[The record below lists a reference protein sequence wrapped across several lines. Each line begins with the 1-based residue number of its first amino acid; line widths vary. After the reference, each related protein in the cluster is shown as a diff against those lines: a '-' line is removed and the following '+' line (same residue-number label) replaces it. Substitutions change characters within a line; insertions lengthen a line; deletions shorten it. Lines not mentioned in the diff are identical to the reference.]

1 MAKGS
6 NQKLKLYYLLKFLQE
21 KTDEEHAVTM
31 PEILAYLQEHD
42 ISAERKSI
50 YADFHDLEKLGYE
63 VVGEKAGASYEYRL
77 LTREF
82 ELTEL
87 KLLVDLI
94 QTSKFL
100 TLKKSQELISKLE
113 SQCSEYDAKKL
124 QRQVYVQDRVKADNE
139 SIYYSVDAIQSAIA
153 QNHMI
158 SFQYFQWNTG
168 QRGLAVDLI
177 AATDSVRQFRTVIYL
192 LNGTRKSPSAVRE
205 RIMQFS
211 APLYKIKDLR
221 PDPFIIVGAAGTYL
235 PEAVP
240 VDVHP
245 PQTHSGL
252 PRPER
257 GTVVDFPCADRHH
270 PDRLYH
276 AVNPV
281 ITFHCFSLLFTPSYK
296 TRSNRHLRILYY
308 QFTGLRRTFKPCP
321 RFEPEQDKKIPR
333 QAKLPDR
340 RLLRFTSGSA
350 PAE

>member
-82 ELTEL
+82 ELAEL

-113 SQCSEYDAKKL
+113 GQCSEYDAKKL

-139 SIYYSVDAIQSAIA
+139 SIYYSVDSIQSAIA

-168 QRGLAVDLI
+168 KKRELRRGGEPYEVSPWMLSFNDENYYLI
-177 AATDSVRQFRTVIYL
+177 AWDEKSRTIRHYRVDKMLNITMLDREREGKEAFEQENIATYSNKKFGMFGGEEEKVKILFPNHLAGVFIDRFGKDIMIVPRGKDYSTVSVSVTVSQQFFGWIFGLGKEVRIL
-192 LNGTRKSPSAVRE
+192 SPS
-205 RIMQFS
+205 Q
-211 APLYKIKDLR
+211 
-221 PDPFIIVGAAGTYL
+221 
-235 PEAVP
+235 
-240 VDVHP
+240 
-245 PQTHSGL
+245 
-252 PRPER
+252 
-257 GTVVDFPCADRHH
+257 VVDQMQQALTDALALAD
-270 PDRLYH
+270 
-276 AVNPV
+276 
-281 ITFHCFSLLFTPSYK
+281 K
-296 TRSNRHLRILYY
+296 
-308 QFTGLRRTFKPCP
+308 Q
-321 RFEPEQDKKIPR
+321 PE
-333 QAKLPDR
+333 
-340 RLLRFTSGSA
+340 
-350 PAE
+350 

>member
-168 QRGLAVDLI
+168 KKRELRRGGEPYEVSPWMLSFNDENYYLI
-177 AATDSVRQFRTVIYL
+177 ARDEKSRTIRHYRVDKM
-192 LNGTRKSPSAVRE
+192 LNITMLDRE
-205 RIMQFS
+205 REGKEAFEQENIATYSNKKFGMFGGEEEKVKILFPNHLAGVFIDRFGKDIMIVPKGKDYSTVSVSVTVSQQFFGWIFGLGKEVCILS
-211 APLYKIKDLR
+211 
-221 PDPFIIVGAAGTYL
+221 
-235 PEAVP
+235 
-240 VDVHP
+240 P
-245 PQTHSGL
+245 PH
-252 PRPER
+252 
-257 GTVVDFPCADRHH
+257 VVAQM
-270 PDRLYH
+270 
-276 AVNPV
+276 
-281 ITFHCFSLLFTPSYK
+281 K
-296 TRSNRHLRILYY
+296 
-308 QFTGLRRTFKPCP
+308 
-321 RFEPEQDKKIPR
+321 
-333 QAKLPDR
+333 QALTDA
-340 RLLRFTSGSA
+340 LEG
-350 PAE
+350 

>member
-1 MAKGS
+1 
-6 NQKLKLYYLLKFLQE
+6 
-21 KTDEEHAVTM
+21 M

-168 QRGLAVDLI
+168 KKRELRRGGEPYEVSPWMLSFNDENYYLI
-177 AATDSVRQFRTVIYL
+177 ARDEKSRTIRHYRVDKM
-192 LNGTRKSPSAVRE
+192 LNITMLDRE
-205 RIMQFS
+205 REGKEAFEQENIATYSNKKFGMFGGEEEKVKILFPNHLAGVFIDRFGKDIMIVPKGKDYSTVSVSVTVSQQFFGWIFGLGKEVCILS
-211 APLYKIKDLR
+211 PPHVVAQMKQALT
-221 PDPFIIVGAAGTYL
+221 AALEG
-235 PEAVP
+235 
-240 VDVHP
+240 
-245 PQTHSGL
+245 
-252 PRPER
+252 
-257 GTVVDFPCADRHH
+257 
-270 PDRLYH
+270 
-276 AVNPV
+276 
-281 ITFHCFSLLFTPSYK
+281 
-296 TRSNRHLRILYY
+296 
-308 QFTGLRRTFKPCP
+308 
-321 RFEPEQDKKIPR
+321 
-333 QAKLPDR
+333 
-340 RLLRFTSGSA
+340 
-350 PAE
+350 

>member
-63 VVGEKAGASYEYRL
+63 VIGEKAGASYEYRL

-82 ELTEL
+82 ELAEL

-113 SQCSEYDAKKL
+113 GQCSEYDAKKL

-168 QRGLAVDLI
+168 KKRELRRGGEPYEVSPWMLSFNDENYYLI
-177 AATDSVRQFRTVIYL
+177 AWDEKSRTIRHYRVDKMLNITMLDREREGKEAFEQENIATYSNKKFGMFGGEEEKVKILFPNHLAGVFIDRFGKDIMIVPRGKDYSTVSVSVTVSQQFFGWIFGLGKEVRIL
-192 LNGTRKSPSAVRE
+192 SPS
-205 RIMQFS
+205 Q
-211 APLYKIKDLR
+211 
-221 PDPFIIVGAAGTYL
+221 
-235 PEAVP
+235 
-240 VDVHP
+240 
-245 PQTHSGL
+245 
-252 PRPER
+252 
-257 GTVVDFPCADRHH
+257 VVDQMQQALTDALALAD
-270 PDRLYH
+270 
-276 AVNPV
+276 
-281 ITFHCFSLLFTPSYK
+281 K
-296 TRSNRHLRILYY
+296 
-308 QFTGLRRTFKPCP
+308 Q
-321 RFEPEQDKKIPR
+321 PE
-333 QAKLPDR
+333 
-340 RLLRFTSGSA
+340 
-350 PAE
+350 

>member
-168 QRGLAVDLI
+168 KKRELRRGGEPYEVSPWMLSFNDENYYLI
-177 AATDSVRQFRTVIYL
+177 ARDEKSRTIRHYRVDKM
-192 LNGTRKSPSAVRE
+192 LNITMLDRE
-205 RIMQFS
+205 REGKEAFEQENIATYSNKKFGMFGGEEEKVKILFPNHLAGVFLDRFGKDIMIVPKGKDYSTVSVSVTVSQQFFGWIFGLGKEVCILS
-211 APLYKIKDLR
+211 
-221 PDPFIIVGAAGTYL
+221 
-235 PEAVP
+235 
-240 VDVHP
+240 P
-245 PQTHSGL
+245 PH
-252 PRPER
+252 
-257 GTVVDFPCADRHH
+257 VVAQM
-270 PDRLYH
+270 
-276 AVNPV
+276 
-281 ITFHCFSLLFTPSYK
+281 K
-296 TRSNRHLRILYY
+296 
-308 QFTGLRRTFKPCP
+308 
-321 RFEPEQDKKIPR
+321 
-333 QAKLPDR
+333 QALTDA
-340 RLLRFTSGSA
+340 LEG
-350 PAE
+350 

>member
-63 VVGEKAGASYEYRL
+63 VIGEKAGASYEYRL

-82 ELTEL
+82 ELAEL

-113 SQCSEYDAKKL
+113 GQCSEYDAKKL

-139 SIYYSVDAIQSAIA
+139 SIYYSVDALQSAIA

-168 QRGLAVDLI
+168 KKRELRRGGEPYEVSPWMLSFNDENYYLI
-177 AATDSVRQFRTVIYL
+177 AWDEKSRTIRHYRVDKMLNITMLDREREGKEAFEQENIATYSNKKFGMFGGEEEKVKILFPNHLAGVFIDRFGKDIMIVPRGKDYSTVSVSVTVSQQFFGWIFGLGKEVRIL
-192 LNGTRKSPSAVRE
+192 SPS
-205 RIMQFS
+205 Q
-211 APLYKIKDLR
+211 
-221 PDPFIIVGAAGTYL
+221 
-235 PEAVP
+235 
-240 VDVHP
+240 
-245 PQTHSGL
+245 
-252 PRPER
+252 
-257 GTVVDFPCADRHH
+257 VVDQMQQALTDALALAD
-270 PDRLYH
+270 
-276 AVNPV
+276 
-281 ITFHCFSLLFTPSYK
+281 K
-296 TRSNRHLRILYY
+296 
-308 QFTGLRRTFKPCP
+308 Q
-321 RFEPEQDKKIPR
+321 PE
-333 QAKLPDR
+333 
-340 RLLRFTSGSA
+340 
-350 PAE
+350 

>member
-21 KTDEEHAVTM
+21 RTDEEHAVTM
-31 PEILAYLQEHD
+31 PEILDYLQEHD

-82 ELTEL
+82 ELAEL

-113 SQCSEYDAKKL
+113 GQCSEYDAKKL

-168 QRGLAVDLI
+168 KKRELRRGGEPYEVSPWMLSFNDENYYLI
-177 AATDSVRQFRTVIYL
+177 AWDEKSQTIRHYRVDKM
-192 LNGTRKSPSAVRE
+192 LNITMLDRE
-205 RIMQFS
+205 REGKEAFEQENIATYSNKKFGMFGGEEEKVKILFPNHLAGVFIDRFGKDIMIVPKGKDYSTVSVSVTVSQQFFGWIFGLGKEVCILS
-211 APLYKIKDLR
+211 
-221 PDPFIIVGAAGTYL
+221 
-235 PEAVP
+235 
-240 VDVHP
+240 P
-245 PQTHSGL
+245 PH
-252 PRPER
+252 
-257 GTVVDFPCADRHH
+257 VV
-270 PDRLYH
+270 
-276 AVNPV
+276 NQM
-281 ITFHCFSLLFTPSYK
+281 K
-296 TRSNRHLRILYY
+296 
-308 QFTGLRRTFKPCP
+308 
-321 RFEPEQDKKIPR
+321 
-333 QAKLPDR
+333 QALTDA
-340 RLLRFTSGSA
+340 LEG
-350 PAE
+350 

>member
-82 ELTEL
+82 ELAEL

-113 SQCSEYDAKKL
+113 GQCSEYDAKKL

-139 SIYYSVDAIQSAIA
+139 SIYYLVDAIQSAIA

-168 QRGLAVDLI
+168 KKRELRRGGEPYEVSPWMLSFNDENYYLI
-177 AATDSVRQFRTVIYL
+177 AWDEKSRTIRHYRVDKM
-192 LNGTRKSPSAVRE
+192 LNITMLDRE
-205 RIMQFS
+205 REGKEAFEQENIATYSNKKFGMFGGEEEKVKILFPNHLAGVFIDRFGKDIMIVPKGKDYSTVSVSVTVSQQFFGWIFGLGKEVCILS
-211 APLYKIKDLR
+211 
-221 PDPFIIVGAAGTYL
+221 
-235 PEAVP
+235 
-240 VDVHP
+240 P
-245 PQTHSGL
+245 PH
-252 PRPER
+252 
-257 GTVVDFPCADRHH
+257 VV
-270 PDRLYH
+270 
-276 AVNPV
+276 NQM
-281 ITFHCFSLLFTPSYK
+281 K
-296 TRSNRHLRILYY
+296 
-308 QFTGLRRTFKPCP
+308 
-321 RFEPEQDKKIPR
+321 
-333 QAKLPDR
+333 QALTDA
-340 RLLRFTSGSA
+340 LEG
-350 PAE
+350 

>member
-168 QRGLAVDLI
+168 KKRELRRGGEPYEVSPWMLSFNDENYYLI
-177 AATDSVRQFRTVIYL
+177 ARDEKSRTIRHYRVDKM
-192 LNGTRKSPSAVRE
+192 LNITMLDRE
-205 RIMQFS
+205 REGKEAFEQENISTYSNKKFGMFGGEEEKVKILFPNHLAGVFIDRFGKDIMIVPKGKDYSTVSVSVTVSQQFFGWIFGLGKEVCILS
-211 APLYKIKDLR
+211 
-221 PDPFIIVGAAGTYL
+221 
-235 PEAVP
+235 
-240 VDVHP
+240 P
-245 PQTHSGL
+245 PH
-252 PRPER
+252 
-257 GTVVDFPCADRHH
+257 VVAQM
-270 PDRLYH
+270 
-276 AVNPV
+276 
-281 ITFHCFSLLFTPSYK
+281 K
-296 TRSNRHLRILYY
+296 
-308 QFTGLRRTFKPCP
+308 
-321 RFEPEQDKKIPR
+321 
-333 QAKLPDR
+333 QALTDA
-340 RLLRFTSGSA
+340 LEG
-350 PAE
+350 

>member
-168 QRGLAVDLI
+168 KKRELRRGGEPYEVSPWMLSFNDENYYLI
-177 AATDSVRQFRTVIYL
+177 ARDEKSRTIRHYRVDKM
-192 LNGTRKSPSAVRE
+192 LNITMLDRE
-205 RIMQFS
+205 REGKEAFEQENIATYSNKKFGMFGGEEETVKILFPNHLAGVFIDRFGKDIMIVPKGKDYSTVSVSVTVSQQFFGWIFGLGKEVCILS
-211 APLYKIKDLR
+211 
-221 PDPFIIVGAAGTYL
+221 
-235 PEAVP
+235 
-240 VDVHP
+240 P
-245 PQTHSGL
+245 PH
-252 PRPER
+252 
-257 GTVVDFPCADRHH
+257 VVAQM
-270 PDRLYH
+270 
-276 AVNPV
+276 
-281 ITFHCFSLLFTPSYK
+281 K
-296 TRSNRHLRILYY
+296 
-308 QFTGLRRTFKPCP
+308 
-321 RFEPEQDKKIPR
+321 
-333 QAKLPDR
+333 QALTDA
-340 RLLRFTSGSA
+340 LEG
-350 PAE
+350 

>member
-82 ELTEL
+82 ELAEL

-113 SQCSEYDAKKL
+113 GQCSEYDAKKL

-168 QRGLAVDLI
+168 KKRELRRGGEPYEVSPWMLSFNDENYYLI
-177 AATDSVRQFRTVIYL
+177 AWDEKSRTIRHYRVDKMLNITMLDREREGKEAFEQENIATYSNKKFGMFGGEEEKVKILFPNHLAGVFIDRFGKDIMIVPKGKDYSTVSVSVTVSQHFFGWIFGL
-192 LNGTRKSPSAVRE
+192 GKEVRILSPS
-205 RIMQFS
+205 Q
-211 APLYKIKDLR
+211 
-221 PDPFIIVGAAGTYL
+221 
-235 PEAVP
+235 
-240 VDVHP
+240 
-245 PQTHSGL
+245 
-252 PRPER
+252 
-257 GTVVDFPCADRHH
+257 VVDQMQQALTDALALAD
-270 PDRLYH
+270 
-276 AVNPV
+276 
-281 ITFHCFSLLFTPSYK
+281 K
-296 TRSNRHLRILYY
+296 
-308 QFTGLRRTFKPCP
+308 Q
-321 RFEPEQDKKIPR
+321 PE
-333 QAKLPDR
+333 
-340 RLLRFTSGSA
+340 
-350 PAE
+350 

>member
-168 QRGLAVDLI
+168 KKRELRRGGEPYEVSPWMLSFNDENYYLI
-177 AATDSVRQFRTVIYL
+177 ARDEKSRTIRHYRVDKM
-192 LNGTRKSPSAVRE
+192 LNITMLDRE
-205 RIMQFS
+205 REGKEDFEQENIATYSNKKFGMFGGEEEKVKILFPNHLAGVFIDRFGKDIMIVPKGKDYSTVSVSVTVSQQFFGWIFGLGKEVCILS
-211 APLYKIKDLR
+211 
-221 PDPFIIVGAAGTYL
+221 
-235 PEAVP
+235 
-240 VDVHP
+240 P
-245 PQTHSGL
+245 PH
-252 PRPER
+252 
-257 GTVVDFPCADRHH
+257 VVAQM
-270 PDRLYH
+270 
-276 AVNPV
+276 
-281 ITFHCFSLLFTPSYK
+281 K
-296 TRSNRHLRILYY
+296 
-308 QFTGLRRTFKPCP
+308 
-321 RFEPEQDKKIPR
+321 
-333 QAKLPDR
+333 QALTDA
-340 RLLRFTSGSA
+340 LEG
-350 PAE
+350 